1 MSIDMM
7 KQISQAEAQAVQLRA
22 DAQAEAKRA
31 VDAGRKEAAAMVEA
45 ARKKADQAYREVMD
59 QAEKAAQRDYNDY
72 LEAVKTECETMKT
85 LAQGHKEEAVKLII
99 GKVVG

>member
-22 DAQAEAKRA
+22 DAQTEAKRT
-31 VDAGRKEAAAMVEA
+31 VDAGRKEAAAIVED
-45 ARKKADQAYREVMD
+45 ARKKADQAYREVMA
-59 QAEKAAQRDYNDY
+59 QAEEMAQNAYEAHLD
-72 LEAVKTECETMKT
+72 AVKTECEAMKT